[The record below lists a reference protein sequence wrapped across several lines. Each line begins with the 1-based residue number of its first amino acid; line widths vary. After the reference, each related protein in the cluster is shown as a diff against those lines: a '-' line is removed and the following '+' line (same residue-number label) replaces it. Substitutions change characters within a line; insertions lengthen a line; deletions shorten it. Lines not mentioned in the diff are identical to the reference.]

1 MATSPKTLSDNLG
14 LKASVV
20 FSVKYFENGTK
31 CSYIYSGRLIGKVT
45 VKLIRSMVSLIY
57 HNASCIGNSQASSSL
72 CVCGLS
78 SLS

>member
-31 CSYIYSGRLIGKVT
+31 CSFIYSGRLIGKVT
-45 VKLIRSMVSLIY
+45 VKLIRSMVSIY